1 MMNESRVLGITDVLS
16 QGSQLEYTVP
26 EKSFERVG
34 AFVDAQRSGSNQ
46 NAPVAPRLSST
57 VMLLR
62 ERAHPQDGSSFAVFV
77 QQRAS
82 SMAFVPDA
90 VVFPGG
96 SFDAMDDTCE
106 IPWEGPLPS
115 RWAQRMGCSEDT
127 ARRAFVTAARE
138 VFEESGVLLARRK
151 DGSELLNLAG
161 SEELQSARSLLAGHK
176 LAFGQLLS
184 DMGLV
189 LWTDLFCP
197 CAHWVTPPSEPRR
210 YSTFFFRAK
219 MPQGQCADGKTS
231 EAVRTGW
238 ANPEWLL
245 EQQRAG
251 ALIIMP
257 PTISNLCDLTQA
269 QNVTEACAQRQT
281 VHVYPEPTRK
291 EDGTLVFRSVVR

>member
-1 MMNESRVLGITDVLS
+1 
-16 QGSQLEYTVP
+16 
-26 EKSFERVG
+26 
-34 AFVDAQRSGSNQ
+34 
-46 NAPVAPRLSST
+46 
-57 VMLLR
+57 
-62 ERAHPQDGSSFAVFV
+62 
-77 QQRAS
+77 
-82 SMAFVPDA
+82 
-90 VVFPGG
+90 
-96 SFDAMDDTCE
+96 MDDTCE
-106 IPWEGPLPS
+106 IPWEGPSPS
-115 RWAQRMGCSEDT
+115 QWAQRMGCSEDT

-161 SEELQSARSLLAGHK
+161 SEELQSARSLLVGHK

-251 ALIIMP
+251 ALLIMP

-281 VHVYPEPTRK
+281 IHVYPEPARK
-291 EDGTLVFRSVVR
+291 EDGPLVFRSVVR